1 MLEEVRQGAELA
13 LGVGKEPIAWWQMLL
28 RIALVYASGVL
39 LVRLGKRRFMGQYTA
54 HDMILGVTVGAL
66 LANAAGD
73 PDAFVNAVVI
83 VFGLGALHS
92 LVTVITYRWK
102 PVEDLIKGKA
112 YDLIQDGE
120 PLRDGVRKS
129 RLSRAD
135 LHQALRKA
143 GLKDAGQIERATFE
157 RSGEISII
165 TASSENGEE
174 KEDKSASDG
183 EDRGGDGAVAGVA
196 VPHVVEV
203 AVAEGVQRV
212 VVEWRP
218 PT

>member
-1 MLEEVRQGAELA
+1 MLEEVRQAAEFA
-13 LGVGKEPIAWWQMLL
+13 LGVGKEPVAWWQMLL
-28 RIALVYASGVL
+28 RIVLVYASGVL

-92 LVTVITYRWK
+92 LVTVITYHWK

-112 YDLIQDGE
+112 YDLIKDGE
-120 PLRDGVRKS
+120 PQRDGVRKS

-135 LHQALRKA
+135 LRQAFRKA
-143 GLKDAGQIERATFE
+143 GLKDAAQIEQATFE

-174 KEDKSASDG
+174 KEDKSGSDG
-183 EDRGGDGAVAGVA
+183 EGRGGNGAVAGA
-196 VPHVVEV
+196 GALHVVEV
-203 AVAEGVQRV
+203 EVAEGVQRV
-212 VVEWRP
+212 IVEWRP
-218 PT
+218 PA